1 MPDQLNIHLL
11 LVALFAPLAGA
22 LVAGLMGSLFGGHM
36 IRRRTSKAVTVA
48 GVVVSFACSL
58 VTLAD
63 VMNGARFEGDVYTW
77 MTVGQTAF
85 GIGFMIDSLSAMM
98 MALVTFISLLVHI
111 YSMGYMENDDNV
123 SRFFSYISLFTF
135 AMLSLVMGNNFIQLF
150 FGWEAVGVMSYL
162 LIGFWLEKPTAVSAG
177 LKAFLV
183 NRVGDFGFMIGIGL
197 VFAFAGSLNYRDV
210 FSVREQLAAMTV
222 PGTGWL
228 VITAICLFLFVGAM
242 GKSAQFPLHV
252 WLPDS
257 MEGPTPISALI
268 HAATMVT
275 AGIFMVARLSPLYEL
290 SEVALSV
297 MVIVGAISALFLG
310 LVAMVQTDIKRIV
323 AYSTLSQLGY
333 MVVALGA
340 SAYSA
345 AVFHLMTH
353 AFFKALLFLAIGSVI
368 LGMHHDQD
376 IRNMGGL
383 RKYMPW
389 TYATAL
395 VGSLALVGVPFFSGF
410 YSKESIIG
418 AIRASS
424 VPGATFAMLA
434 VVAGLFVT
442 GFYTFRLF
450 FYVFHGRERFQRQ
463 QLVNLKTAE
472 KEKVP
477 QGNLIGLL
485 PGEKPHE
492 SPWIIRMP
500 LLLLAIPS
508 VLIGYLAI
516 DTMLYGTFFEG
527 VVVVDRARHPAMS
540 VMAGHFTSA
549 LSMTLHEIMQPTFWL
564 AMAGIGTAWY
574 FYMVNPIMPIR
585 LRRRMRFL
593 YRMLVEQYYLDSL
606 YLRGFAG
613 AALRVGNVLWKWIDV
628 TLIDDWII
636 SRFFVSGG
644 RGLAYVVSKVFDVG
658 AMVRALLKGTS
669 SQKSG
674 SDSTGGTGMPDTN
687 ATGYEGLAGW
697 FAAAARYFQSGYLYQ
712 YVFVMIV
719 GLLCLLLWFV
729 PFSLK

>member
-1 MPDQLNIHLL
+1 MPDQLNVYLL
-11 LVALFAPLAGA
+11 LAALLAPLAGA

-48 GVVVSFACSL
+48 GVSVSFVCSL
-58 VTLAD
+58 LTLSG
-63 VMNGARFEGDVYTW
+63 VMKGASFDRALYTW
-77 MTVGQTAF
+77 MTVGGVRF
-85 GIGFMIDSLSAMM
+85 EIGFMIDSLSAMM
-98 MALVTFISLLVHI
+98 MTLVTFISLLVHI

-135 AMLSLVMGNNFIQLF
+135 AMLSLVMSNNFIQLF

-197 VFAFAGSLNYRDV
+197 VFAFAGSLNYQDV
-210 FSVREQLAAMTV
+210 FAVREQLASMTV
-222 PGTGWL
+222 PGTGWA

-242 GKSAQFPLHV
+242 GKSAQFPFHV

-275 AGIFMVARLSPLYEL
+275 AGIFMVARLSPLFEL
-290 SEVALSV
+290 SETALSV

-424 VPGATFAMLA
+424 VPGSIVALAA
-434 VVAGLFVT
+434 VVIGLFVT

-492 SPWIIRMP
+492 SPWIIRLP

-508 VLIGYLAI
+508 VIIGFFAI
-516 DTMLYGTFFEG
+516 DTMVFGSFFDGAIFIDSE
-527 VVVVDRARHPAMS
+527 RHPAISRLSM
-540 VMAGHFTSA
+540 HFENA
-549 LSMTLHEIMQPTFWL
+549 LSMTWHEILTPTFWL
-564 AMAGIGTAWY
+564 AVAGIATAWY
-574 FYMVNPIMPIR
+574 FYMVNPIVPIR

-593 YRMLVEQYYLDSL
+593 HRLLVEQYYLDSL
-606 YLRGFAG
+606 YRTVFVNS
-613 AALRVGNVLWKWIDV
+613 ALWLGNVLWKRIDV

-636 SRFFVSGG
+636 SRFFVNGSKRLGRLLWKAGDVFLVDGLFVNGGARLMGWLSGVI
-644 RGLAYVVSKVFDVG
+644 RH
-658 AMVRALLKGTS
+658 
-669 SQKSG
+669 
-674 SDSTGGTGMPDTN
+674 
-687 ATGYEGLAGW
+687 
-697 FAAAARYFQSGYLYQ
+697 FQSGYLYH
-712 YVFVMIV
+712 YVFVMII
-719 GLLCLLLWFV
+719 GLLCLLFWFV
-729 PFSLK
+729 PISLR